1 MAPHTMTSNE
11 WTTYKQCAHCQEKKP
26 VTEFLR
32 RTGRGSKPGA
42 RRGTCRACRQR
53 LKAASSLEAT
63 IQAAAQEHP
72 PHPPAR
78 GHSQPRKSAK
88 AAKAAPAGA
97 SRQGPA
103 EPSALAG
110 HSPGAEQPGGR
121 SSRQGPASRRPVS
134 NRQPKTADP
143 VLDPSDPA
151 LLRPNR
157 LGMVRMRG
165 RTDRG
170 RGWQQEV
177 DLELAVT
184 LVREH
189 AAVVVN
195 PHTIRRL
202 YTSKGFRR
210 YILTRDHYTC
220 YFCGEYGDTIDH
232 LLPRAKGGHTTPDN
246 CVCACNM
253 CNQMK
258 ADKDAEEFLKGM

>member
-1 MAPHTMTSNE
+1 MTSNE
-11 WTTYKQCAHCQEKKP
+11 STTYKQCAHCQEKKP

-42 RRGTCRACRQR
+42 RRGTCRACRR
-53 LKAASSLEAT
+53 KLKAASSGKET
-63 IQAAAQEHP
+63 VQAAAHEDF
-72 PHPPAR
+72 PHSHAGGP
-78 GHSQPRKSAK
+78 GQPRRPAK
-88 AAKAAPAGA
+88 AAQAADA
-97 SRQGPA
+97 SRPPSG
-103 EPSALAG
+103 EPRSLAG
-110 HSPGAEQPGGR
+110 HSPGAEQPGSG
-121 SSRQGPASRRPVS
+121 SSRQGAASRPVS
-134 NRQPKTADP
+134 SRQPKTAGLGPADP
-143 VLDPSDPA
+143 TDPTR
-151 LLRPNR
+151 LRPNQ
-157 LGMVRMRG
+157 LGRVRMRG

-195 PHTIRRL
+195 PRTIRRL

-210 YILTRDHYTC
+210 YILTRDNYTC

-246 CVCACNM
+246 CVCACSL

-258 ADKDAEEFLKGM
+258 ADKDAEEFLKGIIK